1 VRGLDYYTRT
11 IFEVRGLGGDLG
23 AQNTLLGGGRY
34 DGMVKSMGGPDVPA
48 LGLGIGI
55 ERLLLAMPE
64 KPNATGPDAFIV
76 ALRPEQRT
84 AALLLGKQLRAAG
97 LRVEN
102 DLRGQSLKSQ
112 MRRSDSLG
120 SRFALVL
127 GESEVAAGTVQVKD
141 LRASTQVELPLG
153 DVAAAIHA
161 ALASA

>member
-1 VRGLDYYTRT
+1 MLSSGEIEQSFPSTRSRVHREPNPGATTDALPRGRLPPPCPSSITSRSST
-11 IFEVRGLGGDLG
+11 S
-23 AQNTLLGGGRY
+23 A
-34 DGMVKSMGGPDVPA
+34 PA
-48 LGLGIGI
+48 
-55 ERLLLAMPE
+55 
-64 KPNATGPDAFIV
+64 PDAFIV

-141 LRASTQVELPLG
+141 LRASTQTELPAG
-153 DVAAAIHA
+153 EVAAAIKA
-161 ALASA
+161 ALQ